1 MSFLKTKLGIA
12 TCGCPWYECELTAI
26 RGKVLNKHLESKKI
40 SVEIHQSFQGNSKM
54 KTGQLFLPP
63 VSFQSCAI

>member
-12 TCGCPWYECELTAI
+12 TWRLSMDECEMTAI
-26 RGKVLNKHLESKKI
+26 RGEVLNKHLESKKI